1 MGGEREKGKAWSE
14 GEHMH
19 VGSICIHVGERRMG
33 KSSLGTRLPL
43 PRSLA
48 PRLGEE

>member
-19 VGSICIHVGERRMG
+19 TCRKGGGEGVRRERGEKDRRERGERKMG
-33 KSSLGTRLPL
+33 KSRD
-43 PRSLA
+43 
-48 PRLGEE
+48 